1 MWAFLLDK
9 YIFKLILCEVELFHI
24 LLPYIQCLSK
34 GYKNEVLR
42 LASVSTAVWNEYLQV
57 FNMFENGE
65 LKGQTLSKKQ
75 LLTKPEIKSTQ
86 FQCLFPLDEATQ
98 ITLLQQLQS
107 KAIGMKE
114 MHLMAQKHKRM
125 ADLKAKFCH
134 LTNVSDWKEA
144 TQKFPGT
151 GVPPLVVFCN
161 QVTRAKYDPKLKDA
175 YMYEVAGG
183 LHSYTAKKELAEEYP
198 HNPFY
203 KKVEAV
209 VYAGLSDEQALRLA
223 LRHNVNGH
231 FVHKMTFRDLV
242 SSHDHITLLVE
253 HSML

>member
-1 MWAFLLDK
+1 MRSK
-9 YIFKLILCEVELFHI
+9 LFHI

-42 LASVSTAVWNEYLQV
+42 LASVSTTVWNEYLQV

-125 ADLKAKFCH
+125 ADQQL
-134 LTNVSDWKEA
+134 
-144 TQKFPGT
+144 
-151 GVPPLVVFCN
+151 
-161 QVTRAKYDPKLKDA
+161 
-175 YMYEVAGG
+175 M
-183 LHSYTAKKELAEEYP
+183 
-198 HNPFY
+198 
-203 KKVEAV
+203 
-209 VYAGLSDEQALRLA
+209 
-223 LRHNVNGH
+223 
-231 FVHKMTFRDLV
+231 
-242 SSHDHITLLVE
+242 
-253 HSML
+253 

>member
-1 MWAFLLDK
+1 
-9 YIFKLILCEVELFHI
+9 
-24 LLPYIQCLSK
+24 
-34 GYKNEVLR
+34 
-42 LASVSTAVWNEYLQV
+42 
-57 FNMFENGE
+57 MFENGE

-144 TQKFPGT
+144 TQKFPTHATDRALEQFSEIDVSKATPAVFSEYCASAVRWQTAEEPSASNVLTFTHQKQLCWVIDGSPDT
-151 GVPPLVVFCN
+151 YNPANLTALVPQF
-161 QVTRAKYDPKLKDA
+161 
-175 YMYEVAGG
+175 AGG
-183 LHSYTAKKELAEEYP
+183 NL
-198 HNPFY
+198 FY
-203 KKVEAV
+203 SC
-209 VYAGLSDEQALRLA
+209 LSPVSKILY
-223 LRHNVNGH
+223 H
-231 FVHKMTFRDLV
+231 FLQ
-242 SSHDHITLLVE
+242 
-253 HSML
+253 